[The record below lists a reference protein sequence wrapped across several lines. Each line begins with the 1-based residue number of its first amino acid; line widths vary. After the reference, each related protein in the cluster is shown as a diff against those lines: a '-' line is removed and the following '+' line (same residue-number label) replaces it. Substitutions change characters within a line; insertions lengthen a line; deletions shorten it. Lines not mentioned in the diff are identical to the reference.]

1 MKKTI
6 LMLGLAALIL
16 PATAQA
22 EPLRGYNFINVVQ
35 RNTLSGTNADGVRFN
50 TYFLPGGMAT
60 YQDANGVTDHGTW
73 MLDKEGDV
81 CVTWSKMLAGKQN
94 CYQVSIDKSAVIW
107 SNKDGSLHGSLL
119 GAVEPLEMKA
129 GQ

>member
-1 MKKTI
+1 MKKTV
-6 LMLGLAALIL
+6 LMLGLAALFL
-16 PATAQA
+16 PLAAQA
-22 EPLRGYNFINVVQ
+22 EPLHGYNFINVVQ

-50 TYFLPGGMAT
+50 TYFLPGGTAT

-73 MLDKEGDV
+73 MLDKDGDV

-94 CYQVSIDKSAVIW
+94 CYQVSINKSSVTW
-107 SNKDGSLHGSLL
+107 SNKDATIHGSLL

-129 GQ
+129 AQ